1 MSHELQG
8 LEDALSRK
16 RHNFIIY
23 RNQINKDLQRSG
35 LPSVDTEDPAEFLE
49 DVVALLSELIE
60 ESDPKLQQLFYLA
73 DVQERHLEKGIA
85 MGFLWREWIKVKFRL
100 GHQ

>member
-1 MSHELQG
+1 MSHELQSIQEQ
-8 LEDALSRK
+8 LLK
-16 RHNFIIY
+16 KTHNFIVY
-23 RNQINKDLQRSG
+23 CNQVNKDLERSG
-35 LPSVDTEDPAEFLE
+35 LRAIESDDPAQFLKSVIE
-49 DVVALLSELIE
+49 YIAELIE
-60 ESDPKLQQLFYLA
+60 DNDSKLKQLLYLA

>member
-1 MSHELQG
+1 MSHDLQNIQ
-8 LEDALSRK
+8 DALSRK
-16 RHNFIIY
+16 RHNFIMY
-23 RNQINKDLQRSG
+23 RNQINKDLERSG
-35 LPSVDTEDPAEFLE
+35 LRAIENDDPVQFLKSVIEYIA
-49 DVVALLSELIE
+49 ELIE
-60 ESDPKLQQLFYLA
+60 DGDSKLQQLFYLA